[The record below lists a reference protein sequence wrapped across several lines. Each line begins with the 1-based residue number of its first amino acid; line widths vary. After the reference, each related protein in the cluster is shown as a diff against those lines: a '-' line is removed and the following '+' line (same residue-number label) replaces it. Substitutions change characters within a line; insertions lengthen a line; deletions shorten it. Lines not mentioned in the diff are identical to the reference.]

1 MLQFT
6 DDGDPDQRWQLVNAG
21 SGYFN
26 VINSNSGKAL
36 DNPGGSTAD
45 GTQMQQWTIWGTG
58 NNNQQWL
65 ISPVGDGW
73 YTVQN
78 RTSGKV
84 LDVREGSVSDTT
96 AIQQWMY
103 FTGNPNQQFRFVPYN

>member
-1 MLQFT
+1 M
-6 DDGDPDQRWQLVNAG
+6 
-21 SGYFN
+21 
-26 VINSNSGKAL
+26 INSNSGKAL

-45 GTQMQQWTIWGTG
+45 SMQTIWGTG

-103 FTGNPNQQFRFVPYN
+103 FTGNPNQQFKFVSYN